1 MRAQAARPPA
11 PASAMNERRVKR
23 DTVVL
28 GMGGCRVALKSE
40 TRRVR
45 GYFLPLT
52 MRFDCHRA
60 YAFRAL
66 PGDVI
71 NRSKQTWLRL
81 EGAQESNPCIVVDA
95 GA

>member
-1 MRAQAARPPA
+1 MRGIPP
-11 PASAMNERRVKR
+11 SS
-23 DTVVL
+23 
-28 GMGGCRVALKSE
+28 GGRLCADLEAEAVIFGFEHVTACRVALKSE
-40 TRRVR
+40 TLRVR

-71 NRSKQTWLRL
+71 NRGK
-81 EGAQESNPCIVVDA
+81 
-95 GA
+95 

>member
-1 MRAQAARPPA
+1 MPGLVLIFASIVILNSLCRAVKL
-11 PASAMNERRVKR
+11 SAFNN
-23 DTVVL
+23 
-28 GMGGCRVALKSE
+28 GCRVALKSE

-45 GYFLPLT
+45 GYFLPLI

-71 NRSKQTWLRL
+71 DRGKQTWLL
-81 EGAQESNPCIVVDA
+81 IEGAQ
-95 GA
+95 